1 MKFLGIDLG
10 WKSQPSGLCC
20 LELIDGQLQLLD
32 LDRQEFIADI
42 LTWIDKCVQPDEPAI
57 IAVDA
62 PTLIPNA
69 TGSRLPD
76 KLTHKHFGKYHAGC
90 YPANQNLPF
99 AERTINFGLE
109 LESRGF
115 AHAPT
120 IEPQKP
126 GRYQIE
132 VFPHPAI
139 VHLFG
144 LERILKYKKG
154 RLNERRLE
162 LSKLYNYILDILP
175 TYQPPLRSVRLCG
188 SFPCEIPTTGATLK
202 AAEDKLDSLICA
214 YVAAYWWYWGEQ
226 RNLVLGDRTTGY
238 IVVPQRIVVLGDI
251 EFATTQAKSTSVD

>member
-20 LELIDGQLQLLD
+20 LELVDQQLKLLD
-32 LDRQEFIADI
+32 LDRKEPIADI
-42 LTWIDKCVQPDEPAI
+42 LSWMDQSLQPDEPAM

-62 PTLIPNA
+62 PTLIPNT

-90 YPANQNLPF
+90 YPANLNLPF
-99 AERTINFGLE
+99 AERTVSFGLA

-115 AHAPT
+115 IHAPT

-154 RLNERRLE
+154 RLSDRRLE
-162 LSKLYNYILDILP
+162 LLKLYNYIVDIMP
-175 TYQPPLRSVRLCG
+175 TLEPPLHPPRLSN
-188 SFPCEIPTTGATLK
+188 SFFSEIPTTGVALK
-202 AAEDKLDSLICA
+202 EAEDKLDSLICA
-214 YVAAYWWYWGEQ
+214 YVAAHWWYWGEQ
-226 RNLVLGDRTTGY
+226 RNFVLGDQGTGY
-238 IVVPQRIVVLGDI
+238 IVVPMRVL
-251 EFATTQAKSTSVD
+251 

>member
-1 MKFLGIDLG
+1 MTMKFIGIDLG
-10 WKSQPSGLCC
+10 WRSQPSGLCC
-20 LELIDGQLQLLD
+20 LEWIDGQLQLLD
-32 LDRQEFIADI
+32 LDRKEAIADI
-42 LTWIDKCVQPDEPAI
+42 LTWIDHSVQPDEPAI

-62 PTLIPNA
+62 PTLIPNP

-76 KLTHKHFGKYHAGC
+76 KLSHKYFGKYHAGC

-99 AERTINFGLE
+99 ADRTINFGLE

-120 IEPQKP
+120 IEPQKLS
-126 GRYQIE
+126 RYQIE

-139 VHLFG
+139 VNLFN

-162 LSKLYNYILDILP
+162 LIKLQNYLLN
-175 TYQPPLRSVRLCG
+175 TLLTLSPPLRPGG
-188 SFPCEIPTTGATLK
+188 SFTSEIPTTGAALK
-202 AAEDKLDSLICA
+202 AAEDKLDSLVCA
-214 YVAAYWWYWGEQ
+214 YVAAYWWYWGEE

-238 IVVPQRIVVLGDI
+238 IVIPQRIL
-251 EFATTQAKSTSVD
+251 S